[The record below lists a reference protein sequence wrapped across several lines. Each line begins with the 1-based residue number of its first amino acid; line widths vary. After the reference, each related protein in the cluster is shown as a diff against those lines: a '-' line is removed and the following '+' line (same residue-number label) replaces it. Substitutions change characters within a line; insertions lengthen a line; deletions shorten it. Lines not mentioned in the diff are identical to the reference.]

1 MSQSEKD
8 EIAANKLAQMT
19 NASAKKSQI
28 DHKGKEKSS
37 KKENG
42 NSGISTADNTP
53 KTEPAEPEE
62 KFVPPFFIVKPEC
75 MS

>member
-1 MSQSEKD
+1 
-8 EIAANKLAQMT
+8 MT
-19 NASAKKSQI
+19 NASAKKPQS